1 MGSGGYI
8 EINEGA
14 NLSDVGEQLMEY
26 YIRTVIEA
34 KLPEIRKAV
43 VQANPQVDSDYVA
56 TLVNQEIE
64 KHIPEIKYKFNQVAM
79 FLLDFVV
86 RGQFGMLRDFE
97 SKFEDLIE
105 RTLLRHSDFSQ
116 FMAALRQKISDS
128 LDKVADNPHDLDK
141 PIGNA

>member
-8 EINEGA
+8 EIKEGA

-43 VQANPQVDSDYVA
+43 VRANPQVDSDYIA

-64 KHIPEIKYKFNQVAM
+64 KHIPELKYKFNQVAM

-86 RGQFGMLRDFE
+86 RGQFSMLRDFE
-97 SKFEDLIE
+97 SRFEDLIE
-105 RTLLRHSDFSQ
+105 RTLLRQSDFSQ
-116 FMAALRQKISDS
+116 FMASFRQKISDI
-128 LDKVADNPHDLDK
+128 LDRVADNPHDIDK